1 MLDMFM
7 NSVRLFLVG
16 KLFRDNRAV
25 LLQWL
30 KGFGVT
36 LAVLL
41 VLGVLVSPLVGVVAG
56 SLVGGFVQ
64 PLLFKDLK
72 YA

>member
-1 MLDMFM
+1 MFTS
-7 NSVRLFLVG
+7 SVRLFIAG
-16 KLFRDNRAV
+16 KLFRDGRAV

-30 KGFGVT
+30 KGFG
-36 LAVLL
+36 LSLSLQL
-41 VLGVLVSPLVGVVAG
+41 VLGWFVSPLVGVVVA
-56 SLVGGFVQ
+56 SLAGGFVQ